1 MDGSPSVGLKEAFQ
15 KAISNWKDCNSRSR
29 RSEFWWV
36 WLIFVILE
44 IPFNILSQIFAQS
57 QSAGFLSLIFSLVAL
72 VVAICILC
80 IMIPLMIRRLHDTGR
95 SGWWYFIVLIPLIG
109 GIILLVFMALD
120 SQRESNE
127 YGPSPKYSSSSG
139 GYSSSNMI

>member
-1 MDGSPSVGLKEAFQ
+1 MDGSPSVGLKEAVQ

-29 RSEFWWV
+29 RSEYWWC
-36 WLIFVILE
+36 WLVCVLLDV
-44 IPFNILSQIFAQS
+44 PFFILSTLFQS
-57 QSAGFLSLIFSLVAL
+57 VAVLQMILGLVAL
-72 VVAICILC
+72 VLSVCIAC
-80 IMIPLMIRRLHDTGR
+80 VMIPLIIRRLHDTGR
-95 SGWWYFIVLIPLIG
+95 TGWWILIVFVPAIG
-109 GIILLVFMALD
+109 GIILLVFMVLD

>member
-1 MDGSPSVGLKEAFQ
+1 MDGSPSVGLKEAVQ

-29 RSEFWWV
+29 RSEYWWC
-36 WLIFVILE
+36 WLVCVLLDV
-44 IPFNILSQIFAQS
+44 PFFILSTLFQS
-57 QSAGFLSLIFSLVAL
+57 VAVLRMILGLVAL
-72 VVAICILC
+72 VLFVCIAC
-80 IMIPLMIRRLHDTGR
+80 VMIPLIIRRLHDTGR
-95 SGWWYFIVLIPLIG
+95 TGWWILIAFVPAIG
-109 GIILLVFMALD
+109 GIILLVFMVLD

>member
-1 MDGSPSVGLKEAFQ
+1 MDGSPSVGLKEAVQ

-36 WLIFVILE
+36 WLVIVIIEAILNALSTIVGQSVPIILYIF
-44 IPFNILSQIFAQS
+44 
-57 QSAGFLSLIFSLVAL
+57 GLIAL
-72 VVAICILC
+72 VFGICALC
-80 IMIPLMIRRLHDTGR
+80 VMIPLGIRRLHDTGKT
-95 SGWWYFIVLIPLIG
+95 GWL
-109 GIILLVFMALD
+109 ILLAFIPILNIVFLILCALD

>member
-1 MDGSPSVGLKEAFQ
+1 MDGSPSVGFKEAVT

-29 RSEFWWV
+29 RSEYWWCY
-36 WLIFVILE
+36 LACILLE
-44 IPFNILSQIFAQS
+44 IPFSILYGIMNSISQNLGYVF
-57 QSAGFLSLIFSLVAL
+57 FLVLMVVAL
-72 VVAICILC
+72 CEFFVMFALV
-80 IMIPLMIRRLHDTGR
+80 IRRLHDTGR
-95 SGWWYFIVLIPLIG
+95 SGWWILIGFVPAVG
-109 GIILLVFMALD
+109 GIILLILMLLD